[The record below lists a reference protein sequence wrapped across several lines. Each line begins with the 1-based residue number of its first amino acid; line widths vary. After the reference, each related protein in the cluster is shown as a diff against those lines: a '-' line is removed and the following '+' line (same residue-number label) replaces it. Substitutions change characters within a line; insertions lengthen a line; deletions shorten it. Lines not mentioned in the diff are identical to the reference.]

1 MPTLE
6 EKQKFERYRI
16 IRWLGNGVAGESY
29 EAEDTVLQRKVTLKL
44 IHPWSALPDAARR
57 QFFREMQDISLLT
70 HPFIAQVLD
79 YGETDGYLYVVRR
92 YVSNG
97 TLLSNEGRLWY
108 KPPLENADA
117 IQYTSQLA
125 QALGHIHAH
134 GHIHGALTFNNV
146 LVLRTATFEHTPDFA
161 PFLLADSGLANYV
174 RHFGQPRL
182 SLLPVTAAPEQLGN
196 RIKPASDQFAL
207 ATLCYF
213 WLTGRP
219 PYLGSPDDIMQLKL
233 SGTYPSIFSLN
244 PRVSFELDMVLRRA
258 LSVYPDE
265 RHPSMQ
271 AFTDALQATRNN
283 AVKMTPLPF
292 SFPPL
297 EPIPEHRASIPA
309 DRTANVEHKPD
320 IQFAPAS
327 PTTSAKFER
336 IPETDP
342 LATEDL
348 IVEQQEMEPTPP
360 AMSEPQPMIARESV
374 LQSQL
379 EPTPPPAIPLPVP
392 QIPPSPMPTPAPE
405 PAPLPTPEPQP
416 TPAPEPLPA
425 PEPEILPQPAPDIAQ
440 PLPSTAPEVP
450 EPPTTLPTN
459 PTDEVSSAI
468 AQNLLST
475 PEMPLLFAPRLI
487 ITLLETE
494 ETREVPFEQ
503 DEITFGRAGS
513 SDILLDQ
520 DTLTSRH
527 HALLKREDQQFMI
540 YDTRS
545 ANGVFVNG
553 QKLIP
558 ETGYAL
564 ADGDHIGIGNYEII
578 FRTGEH
584 TASLEDNQSSQNVA
598 VAYNAP
604 YGQIQPARHPI
615 IPPPK
620 G

>member
-6 EKQKFERYRI
+6 EYQTFERYRI

-29 EAEDTVLQRKVTLKL
+29 EAEDTVLLRKVTLKL
-44 IHPWSALPDAARR
+44 IHPWSALPDAACR

-70 HPFIAQVLD
+70 HPSVAQVLD

-92 YVSNG
+92 YISNG
-97 TLLSNEGRLWY
+97 SLLSSEGRLWY
-108 KPPLENADA
+108 KPPLANADA
-117 IQYTSQLA
+117 IQYTSQIA

-134 GHIHGALTFNNV
+134 GHIHGALTFTNI
-146 LVLRTATFEHTPDFA
+146 LVLRTATIEHTPDFA

-196 RIKPASDQFAL
+196 RVTPASDQFAL

-219 PYLGSPDDIMQLKL
+219 PYLGSPDDIIQLKL
-233 SGTYPSIFSLN
+233 SGTYPSLFSLN
-244 PRVSFELDMVLRRA
+244 PRVPFELDMVIRRA
-258 LSVYPDE
+258 LSVYPEE
-265 RHPSMQ
+265 RYPSMQ
-271 AFTDALQATRNN
+271 AFTDALQATRTN

-292 SFPPL
+292 SFPQL
-297 EPIPEHRASIPA
+297 EPVPEHRAILPV
-309 DRTANVEHKPD
+309 DHTARVEQKPD
-320 IQFAPAS
+320 IQVANVS
-327 PTTSAKFER
+327 PTTHAEFER

-342 LATEDL
+342 SATLAI
-348 IVEQQEMEPTPP
+348 IVEQPEMEPTSPSI
-360 AMSEPQPMIARESV
+360 SEPQLTLAPELV
-374 LQSQL
+374 LQSQW
-379 EPTPPPAIPLPVP
+379 EPTPPPDIPLPVP
-392 QIPPSPMPTPAPE
+392 QTPPSPVPTPAPE
-405 PAPLPTPEPQP
+405 PAPLPAPEPQP
-416 TPAPEPLPA
+416 TPAPEPLPT
-425 PEPEILPQPAPDIAQ
+425 PEPEILPRPAPDIA
-440 PLPSTAPEVP
+440 PALPPTALEVPEVP

-459 PTDEVSSAI
+459 PTDEDSSAI
-468 AQNLLST
+468 AQTLPASQG
-475 PEMPLLFAPRLI
+475 MPLLFAPRLI

-494 ETREVPFEQ
+494 ETREMRFEQ

-527 HALLKREDQQFMI
+527 HALLKREDRQFML

-545 ANGVFVNG
+545 ANGVFING

-558 ETGYAL
+558 ETGHAL
-564 ADGDHIGIGNYEII
+564 ADGDHVGIGNYEII

-584 TASLEDNQSSQNVA
+584 TASLEQPESRSSVT
-598 VAYNAP
+598 
-604 YGQIQPARHPI
+604 
-615 IPPPK
+615 
-620 G
+620 

>member
-6 EKQKFERYRI
+6 EYQKFERYRI

-29 EAEDTVLQRKVTLKL
+29 EAEDTVLLRKVTLKL

-57 QFFREMQDISLLT
+57 QFFREMQDSSLLT
-70 HPFIAQVLD
+70 HPSIAQVLD

-97 TLLSNEGRLWY
+97 SLLSSEGRLWY

-117 IQYTSQLA
+117 IQYTTQLA
-125 QALGHIHAH
+125 QALAYIHAH
-134 GHIHGALTFNNV
+134 GYIHGALTFTNV
-146 LVLRTATFEHTPDFA
+146 LVLRTATIERAPDFA

-182 SLLPVTAAPEQLGN
+182 SLLPVTAAPEQFGN
-196 RIKPASDQFAL
+196 RVTPASDQFAL

-219 PYLGSPDDIMQLKL
+219 PYLGSPDDIIQLKL
-233 SGTYPSIFSLN
+233 SGTYPSLFSLN

-258 LSVYPDE
+258 LSVYPEE
-265 RHPSMQ
+265 RYPSMQ

-283 AVKMTPLPF
+283 AAKMTPLPF
-292 SFPPL
+292 SFPQL
-297 EPIPEHRASIPA
+297 EPVPEHRAGIPM
-309 DRTANVEHKPD
+309 DHIANVEQKPD
-320 IQFAPAS
+320 IQIAPDS
-327 PTTSAKFER
+327 PITHVTHAEFDR

-342 LATEDL
+342 LATLDSR
-348 IVEQQEMEPTPP
+348 ME
-360 AMSEPQPMIARESV
+360 AQDSEPQPDITPGPSTTPTPAPIP
-374 LQSQL
+374 QPQP
-379 EPTPPPAIPLPVP
+379 EPTPPPAIPLPIP
-392 QIPPSPMPTPAPE
+392 QTPPSPMPTPAPE

-416 TPAPEPLPA
+416 TPAPEPLPT
-425 PEPEILPQPAPDIAQ
+425 PVPEILPQPAPDIAQ
-440 PLPSTAPEVP
+440 PLPPATPEVP
-450 EPPTTLPTN
+450 ELPTTLPAST
-459 PTDEVSSAI
+459 TDEASA
-468 AQNLLST
+468 QTLPST
-475 PEMPLLFAPRLI
+475 QGVPMLFAPQLI

-494 ETREVPFEQ
+494 ETREVRFEQ

-558 ETGYAL
+558 ETGYTL

-578 FRTGEH
+578 FRTGKH
-584 TASLEDNQSSQNVA
+584 TASLEDDQSSQNA
-598 VAYNAP
+598 EAAYNTP
-604 YGQIQPARHPI
+604 
-615 IPPPK
+615 
-620 G
+620 

>member
-6 EKQKFERYRI
+6 EYQKFERYRI

-29 EAEDTVLQRKVTLKL
+29 EAEDTVLLRRVVLKL

-57 QFFREMQDISLLT
+57 QFFRELQDISLLT
-70 HPFIAQVLD
+70 HPSLAQVLD

-97 TLLSNEGRLWY
+97 SLLSSEGRSWY

-134 GHIHGALTFNNV
+134 GHIHGALTFTNI
-146 LVLRTATFEHTPDFA
+146 LVLRTASIEHAADFA

-196 RIKPASDQFAL
+196 RVTPASDQFAL

-219 PYLGSPDDIMQLKL
+219 PYLGSPDDIIQLKL
-233 SGTYPSIFSLN
+233 SGTYPSLFSLN
-244 PRVSFELDMVLRRA
+244 PRVPFELDMVIRRA
-258 LSVYPDE
+258 LSVYPEE
-265 RHPSMQ
+265 RYPSMQ
-271 AFTDALQATRNN
+271 VFTDALQAARND

-297 EPIPEHRASIPA
+297 EPVPEHRAIIPVDHSA
-309 DRTANVEHKPD
+309 SVEQKPGIQVANV
-320 IQFAPAS
+320 S
-327 PTTSAKFER
+327 PTTRTEFER

-342 LATEDL
+342 PATLD
-348 IVEQQEMEPTPP
+348 ITVEQP
-360 AMSEPQPMIARESV
+360 
-374 LQSQL
+374 
-379 EPTPPPAIPLPVP
+379 EPTPPPTIPAPIP
-392 QIPPSPMPTPAPE
+392 QTPPSPMPTPTPE
-405 PAPLPTPEPQP
+405 PALLPTPEPQP
-416 TPAPEPLPA
+416 LPAPEPLPTPA
-425 PEPEILPQPAPDIAQ
+425 PEILSQPATDIAQ
-440 PLPSTAPEVP
+440 PLPPAAP
-450 EPPTTLPTN
+450 EPPTTLATN
-459 PTDEVSSAI
+459 PTDEDSSAI
-468 AQNLLST
+468 AQTSPAT
-475 PEMPLLFAPRLI
+475 QAMPLSLVPRLI

-494 ETREVPFEQ
+494 ETREMRFEQ
-503 DEITFGRAGS
+503 DEITLGRAGS

-527 HALLKREDQQFMI
+527 HALLKRENQQFML

-564 ADGDHIGIGNYEII
+564 ADGDHVGIGNYEII
-578 FRTGEH
+578 FRTGKP
-584 TASLEDNQSSQNVA
+584 ASSFADDDSGQNA
-598 VAYNAP
+598 EAAYNAP
-604 YGQIQPARHPI
+604 
-615 IPPPK
+615 
-620 G
+620 